1 MFGPLREGMDQ
12 YRAPAG
18 AFGQFEMCAL
28 TRLGFQL
35 PFEPNFTPQLPK
47 LTEIWHLPCDYFSHG
62 LNQHYLSITML
73 LSLALSGPPFD
84 VMPWY
89 DRE

>member
-1 MFGPLREGMDQ
+1 MDQ

-62 LNQHYLSITML
+62 LNQHYLSITTVL
-73 LSLALSGPPFD
+73 LLVLSGPPFD

-89 DRE
+89 DW